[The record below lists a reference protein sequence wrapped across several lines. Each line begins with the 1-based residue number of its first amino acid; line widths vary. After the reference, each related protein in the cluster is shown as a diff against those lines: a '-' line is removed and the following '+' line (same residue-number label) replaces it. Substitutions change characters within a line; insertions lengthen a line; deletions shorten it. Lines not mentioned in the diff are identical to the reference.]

1 MNQWLLGI
9 LGAIVMGLGTYAL
22 TSIDEIKTDSCEERV
37 AAVESQLAVCETRA
51 GKQEA
56 ALEKAASFIAKGCK

>member
-1 MNQWLLGI
+1 
-9 LGAIVMGLGTYAL
+9 MGLGTYAL

-37 AAVESQLAVCETRA
+37 AAVESRLAVCETRA

-56 ALEKAASFIAKGCK
+56 SLRKAADFIAGGCR